1 MFEHV
6 TSPRARFEEPT
17 GAGSYAASAVVG
29 RTRKAAEHR
38 TVPAPLAHHRP
49 RTTLRASASAA
60 TTTLR
65 AFTLATAPSPTASH
79 RIPHRRAGRAG
90 TPGHQCTARTGIPG
104 LPPAAAPAVLV
115 QLTGH

>member
-17 GAGSYAASAVVG
+17 GAGPYAAPAVVG
-29 RTRKAAEHR
+29 RTRTMAEHR
-38 TVPAPLAHHRP
+38 TGPAPLAHHRP

-60 TTTLR
+60 ATTLH
-65 AFTLATAPSPTASH
+65 ASTLAAAPSPTASH

-90 TPGHQCTARTGIPG
+90 IPGLQCTARTGIPG

-115 QLTGH
+115 PLTGH

>member
-17 GAGSYAASAVVG
+17 GAGPYAAPAVVG
-29 RTRKAAEHR
+29 RTRTAAEHR
-38 TVPAPLAHHRP
+38 TGPAPRRR
-49 RTTLRASASAA
+49 RTTLRAS
-60 TTTLR
+60 
-65 AFTLATAPSPTASH
+65 TLAAALSPAASH

-90 TPGHQCTARTGIPG
+90 TPGRQRTARTGIPG
-104 LPPAAAPAVLV
+104 LPPAAAPAALV

>member
-17 GAGSYAASAVVG
+17 GAGPYAAPAVVG
-29 RTRKAAEHR
+29 RTRTAAEHR
-38 TVPAPLAHHRP
+38 TGPAPRRR

-60 TTTLR
+60 ATLLR
-65 AFTLATAPSPTASH
+65 ASTLAAALSPAASH
-79 RIPHRRAGRAG
+79 RIPHRRAG
-90 TPGHQCTARTGIPG
+90 TPGRQRTARTGIPG
-104 LPPAAAPAVLV
+104 LPPAAAPAALA

>member
-17 GAGSYAASAVVG
+17 GAGPYAAPAVVG
-29 RTRKAAEHR
+29 RTRTAAEHR
-38 TVPAPLAHHRP
+38 TGPAPRRR

-60 TTTLR
+60 ATLLR
-65 AFTLATAPSPTASH
+65 ASTLAAALSPTASH

-90 TPGHQCTARTGIPG
+90 TPGRQRTARTGIPG
-104 LPPAAAPAVLV
+104 LPPAAAPAALV